1 MDVYL
6 HLIAHGLAIGVLTG
20 ILYVLIALGLT
31 LIYGI
36 LHIVNFAH
44 GEIYMLGAMGVFYL
58 YVVLKLPFA
67 VTLVVILVLS
77 LLLGLMIERAFFRSL
92 RGQWLQLVVASVGLS
107 LIIQSL
113 AWVAFGIQEKNV
125 PSFFTGIVSFGGI
138 RLPQERLIA
147 AGVGVIL
154 VALLY
159 LLVYRTTVGLAMRAI
174 EEDEE
179 TARMLGINADRVAA
193 LACAVGFAL
202 AALAGAFVA
211 PIYSLN
217 PGMGLEA
224 ILMSF
229 LIIIVGGLG
238 SITGTVLAGLLVAIP
253 ALLVG
258 LHSSEVLPAASVA
271 MEPTGGALPH
281 ASMFFTLLARW
292 TLGTTLPS
300 DAIVQLSPLAFAGW
314 LGLFITGLNL
324 LPIGQLDG
332 GHVARAM
339 FGSRVGAMISGVA
352 MWSLILSGLF
362 VWPGLL
368 TWALIVFFTAGRG
381 APPLNDLT
389 PVTRGRFW
397 LGCVTFAI
405 LVLVLAPVPSWVEHW
420 IT

>member
-1 MDVYL
+1 LEVYL
-6 HLIAHGLAIGVLTG
+6 HLIAQGLAIGVLTG
-20 ILYVLIALGLT
+20 VLYVLIALGLT

-44 GEIYMLGAMGVFYL
+44 GEIYMLGAMAVFYL

-67 VTLVVILVLS
+67 VTLVAILLLS
-77 LLLGLMIERAFFRSL
+77 LLLGLLVERAFFRSL

-125 PSFFTGIVSFGGI
+125 PSFFTGVVAFGGI
-138 RLPQERLIA
+138 RLPTERLIA
-147 AGVGVIL
+147 AAVAVVL

-159 LLVYRTTVGLAMRAI
+159 VLVYRTKVGLAMRAI

-193 LACAVGFAL
+193 LACAIGFAL

-238 SITGTVLAGLLVAIP
+238 SITGTVLAGI
-253 ALLVG
+253 LVG
-258 LHSSEVLPAASVA
+258 VIQS
-271 MEPTGGALPH
+271 
-281 ASMFFTLLARW
+281 
-292 TLGTTLPS
+292 
-300 DAIVQLSPLAFAGW
+300 
-314 LGLFITGLNL
+314 
-324 LPIGQLDG
+324 
-332 GHVARAM
+332 
-339 FGSRVGAMISGVA
+339 VGAVLFGAEAAYGLVFVVMIVV
-352 MWSLILSGLF
+352 LIFRPSGL
-362 VWPGLL
+362 
-368 TWALIVFFTAGRG
+368 
-381 APPLNDLT
+381 
-389 PVTRGRFW
+389 
-397 LGCVTFAI
+397 LGKA
-405 LVLVLAPVPSWVEHW
+405 
-420 IT
+420 

>member
-6 HLIAHGLAIGVLTG
+6 HLVAQGLAIGVLTG

-44 GEIYMLGAMGVFYL
+44 GEIYMLGAMGVFYGS
-58 YVVLKLPFA
+58 VVLKLPFPA
-67 VTLVVILVLS
+67 TLALILLFS
-77 LLLGLMIERAFFRSL
+77 LLLGLLVERGVFRSL
-92 RGQWLQLVVASVGLS
+92 RGQWLQLVVASVGIS

-113 AWVAFGIQEKNV
+113 GWIAFGIQEKNV
-125 PSFFTGIVSFGGI
+125 PSFFTGVVTVLGL
-138 RLPQERLIA
+138 RLPKERLLA
-147 AGVGVIL
+147 SAVGAVL

-159 LLVYRTTVGLAMRAI
+159 LLVYRTKVGLAMRAI

-238 SITGTVLAGLLVAIP
+238 SITGTVLAGLLV
-253 ALLVG
+253 G
-258 LHSSEVLPAASVA
+258 VLQS
-271 MEPTGGALPH
+271 
-281 ASMFFTLLARW
+281 
-292 TLGTTLPS
+292 
-300 DAIVQLSPLAFAGW
+300 
-314 LGLFITGLNL
+314 
-324 LPIGQLDG
+324 
-332 GHVARAM
+332 
-339 FGSRVGAMISGVA
+339 VGAVLFGAEAAYGLVFVVMIVV
-352 MWSLILSGLF
+352 LVFRPSGL
-362 VWPGLL
+362 L
-368 TWALIVFFTAGRG
+368 GR
-381 APPLNDLT
+381 A
-389 PVTRGRFW
+389 
-397 LGCVTFAI
+397 
-405 LVLVLAPVPSWVEHW
+405 
-420 IT
+420 